1 MEDTVPEELRR
12 FFAENPRPALAFS
25 GGTDSAYLLYAA
37 LKCGAD
43 VKAYCVKSQFQPRSE
58 TAYAAETAEIL
69 GCDLRVLEM
78 DILSDAGISSN
89 PPDRCYRCKLS
100 LFGAIKRA
108 AAEDG
113 RNTVV
118 DATNASDDPAKR
130 PGMKALEEMGILSPL
145 RMCQMSKSDIR
156 ELSRRAGLRTWDLPS
171 DSCLATRIPA
181 GTPLTAENLL
191 RTEEAERRARMLGL
205 SDFRI
210 RTRGDS
216 AYVEIRDSQMDL
228 LREIRPELERMLSE
242 YYEGKTEYGR
252 KEPST

>member
-25 GGTDSAYLLYAA
+25 GGADSAYLLYAA

-43 VKAYCVKSQFQPRSE
+43 VKAYCVRSQFQPRSE
-58 TAYAAETAEIL
+58 TEYAAETAEIL
-69 GCDLRVLEM
+69 GGDLCVIDA

-100 LFGAIKRA
+100 LFDAIRKA

-113 RNTVV
+113 RSTVM
-118 DATNASDDPAKR
+118 DATNASDDPAER
-130 PGMKALEEMGILSPL
+130 PGMKALKEMEILSPL
-145 RMCQMSKSDIR
+145 RMCQISKSDIR
-156 ELSRRAGLRTWDLPS
+156 ELSRKAGLRTWDLPS
-171 DSCLATRIPA
+171 DSCLATRIPT
-181 GTPLTAENLL
+181 GTPLTPENLR
-191 RTEEAERRARMLGL
+191 RTEEAERRARLLGL

-216 AYVEIRDSQMDL
+216 AYVEIRDCQMDL
-228 LREIRPELERMLSE
+228 LDEIRPELEKMLSE
-242 YYEGKTEYGR
+242 YYKGKTEYGR